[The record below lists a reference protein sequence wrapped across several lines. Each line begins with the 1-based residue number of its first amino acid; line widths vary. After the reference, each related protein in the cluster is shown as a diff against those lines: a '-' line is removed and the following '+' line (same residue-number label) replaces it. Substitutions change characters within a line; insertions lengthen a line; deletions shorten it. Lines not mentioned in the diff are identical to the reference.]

1 MADSYIDF
9 GVSGDLSSDQQ
20 DGEFSGL
27 TLDYIDASHIGVT
40 HTTAAGVKTVLT
52 SSNITVTGSP
62 GSFTVTID
70 SGVSLPLAASDTVRI
85 TRTTPV
91 SSLERTFSD
100 GSVLKASD
108 LNTQNKQALFGVQE
122 QVDGGI
128 GSLPID
134 VDDKYD
140 AGDRVIKNVGT
151 PTNQTDAVTKDYVD
165 NISIFGGAFGGTDP
179 QFWSFTTAIGDVS
192 GSDRVYTLVS
202 PTASSTTDNMYLVE
216 VSGVIQSPA
225 TYNVTESDGEYTLT
239 LVGAATGIDVD
250 TEIVVRNFGVSRNIV
265 QQPYVNPDTDTA
277 ALIVRQLDS
286 GTDANLQ
293 EWQDHTSTVKAK
305 VEVDGDATFVDVTAD
320 DISSATITTTGNA
333 SVGGTANI
341 VGNTTVNTDKV
352 VINAAD
358 GNTTVA
364 GTLGV
369 TGATTLSGG
378 ASVTGNVSATGNV
391 TTTDGNISTTA
402 GDVSGVNV
410 TATGTA
416 NVDNLI
422 VTGSSTKGII
432 SDDQSTHHGRF
443 WHSTSGAAMQYDA
456 GSGVTGGRVIC
467 KSSEVQVNESLN
479 AVNGFKNFLA
489 FRFTATSSPSVKH
502 AYGCS
507 GVSVEFDDD
516 HQTYGRWIVD
526 TGLTANPGSTTHNM
540 IIVCQAHEDSISA
553 SGGKG
558 NIIVDRTVTGH
569 DKFAV
574 QIIDPNGPA
583 NIGTQSEIDEI
594 HCMVWVGAS

>member
-20 DGEFSGL
+20 NGVFSSL

-40 HTTAAGVKTVLT
+40 RTTAEGVKTVLT

-62 GSFTVTID
+62 GSFTVTIN
-70 SGVSLPLAASDTVRI
+70 SGVSLPMAATDQVRI

-140 AGDRVIKNVGT
+140 AGSRVIKNVGT
-151 PTNQTDAVTKDYVD
+151 PTNDMDAVTKDYVD
-165 NISIFGGAFGGTDP
+165 NVSLFGGAFGGTDP
-179 QFWSFTTAIGDVS
+179 QFWSFTAASGDVS
-192 GSDRVYTLVS
+192 GSDRVYILVS
-202 PTASSTTDNMYLVE
+202 PIASSATDNMYLVE
-216 VSGVIQSPA
+216 VGGVIQSPA

-239 LVGAATGIDVD
+239 LVGGKDGIPDG
-250 TEIVVRNFGVSRNIV
+250 TSIAVRNFGVTRNIV

-277 ALIVRQLDS
+277 ALIIRQLDS
-286 GTDANLQ
+286 GTTANLQ

-391 TTTDGNISTTA
+391 TTTDGNISTTT

-416 NVDNLI
+416 TVADKVI
-422 VTGSSTKGII
+422 IAGSSSMGII
-432 SDDQSTHHGRF
+432 SDDQAAYHGRF
-443 WHSTSGAAMQYDA
+443 WHSTSGPAMQYDE
-456 GSGVTGGRVIC
+456 GSGVTGGRVMC
-467 KSSEVQVNESLN
+467 RDTDVQVSQPLN
-479 AVNGFKNFLA
+479 ALNGIKNFLA
-489 FRFTATSSPSVKH
+489 FRFTAVSSPTVKH

-507 GVSVEFDDD
+507 GVTVTWDSENKRFK
-516 HQTYGRWIVD
+516 VD
-526 TGLTANPGSTTHNM
+526 TNLEDAATDNL
-540 IIVCQAHEDSISA
+540 IIVCQINSNGVGA
-553 SGGKG
+553 SGAK
-558 NIIVDRTVTGH
+558 RS
-569 DKFAV
+569 AV
-574 QIIDPNGPA
+574 VQRQHSSNDLFVVEMWDSTNAIQLGLPG
-583 NIGTQSEIDEI
+583 SEENAVEI
-594 HCMVWVGAS
+594 HCMVWRGA

>member
-192 GSDRVYTLVS
+192 GSDRVYTLV
-202 PTASSTTDNMYLVE
+202 
-216 VSGVIQSPA
+216 
-225 TYNVTESDGEYTLT
+225 
-239 LVGAATGIDVD
+239 
-250 TEIVVRNFGVSRNIV
+250 
-265 QQPYVNPDTDTA
+265 
-277 ALIVRQLDS
+277 
-286 GTDANLQ
+286 
-293 EWQDHTSTVKAK
+293 
-305 VEVDGDATFVDVTAD
+305 
-320 DISSATITTTGNA
+320 
-333 SVGGTANI
+333 
-341 VGNTTVNTDKV
+341 
-352 VINAAD
+352 
-358 GNTTVA
+358 
-364 GTLGV
+364 
-369 TGATTLSGG
+369 
-378 ASVTGNVSATGNV
+378 
-391 TTTDGNISTTA
+391 
-402 GDVSGVNV
+402 
-410 TATGTA
+410 
-416 NVDNLI
+416 
-422 VTGSSTKGII
+422 
-432 SDDQSTHHGRF
+432 
-443 WHSTSGAAMQYDA
+443 
-456 GSGVTGGRVIC
+456 
-467 KSSEVQVNESLN
+467 
-479 AVNGFKNFLA
+479 
-489 FRFTATSSPSVKH
+489 
-502 AYGCS
+502 
-507 GVSVEFDDD
+507 
-516 HQTYGRWIVD
+516 
-526 TGLTANPGSTTHNM
+526 
-540 IIVCQAHEDSISA
+540 
-553 SGGKG
+553 
-558 NIIVDRTVTGH
+558 
-569 DKFAV
+569 
-574 QIIDPNGPA
+574 
-583 NIGTQSEIDEI
+583 
-594 HCMVWVGAS
+594 

>member
-9 GVSGDLSSDQQ
+9 GVSGDLTSEQQ
-20 DGEFSGL
+20 SGVFDNL
-27 TLDYIDASHIGVT
+27 IIDYIDVSHLGVT
-40 HTTAAGVKTVLT
+40 RTTAAGVKTVLT
-52 SSNITVTGSP
+52 SSQ
-62 GSFTVTID
+62 FTVAESPALKITITG
-70 SGVSLPLAASDTVRI
+70 GVSLPLAATDQVRI

-108 LNTQNKQALFGVQE
+108 LNVQNKQALFGIQE
-122 QVDGGI
+122 QVDGGL

-140 AGDRVIKNVGT
+140 AGSRVITNVGT
-151 PTNQTDAVTKDYVD
+151 PTNDMDAVTKNYVD
-165 NISIFGGAFGGTDP
+165 NVSIFGGAFGGTDP
-179 QFWSFTTAIGDVS
+179 QFWSFTTASGDIS
-192 GSDRVYTLVS
+192 GSDRAYILVS
-202 PTASSTTDNMYLVE
+202 PIASSATDNMYLVE
-216 VSGVIQSPA
+216 VGGVIQSPA

-239 LVGAATGIDVD
+239 LVGGKDGIPDG
-250 TEIVVRNFGVSRNIV
+250 TSIAVRNFGVTRNIV
-265 QQPYVNPDTDTA
+265 QQPYVNPDTTTA
-277 ALIVRQLDS
+277 ALIIRQLDS
-286 GTDANLQ
+286 GTTANLQ

-422 VTGSSTKGII
+422 VTGSNTKGII
-432 SDDQSTHHGRF
+432 SDDQATYHGRF
-443 WHSTSGAAMQYDA
+443 WHSTSGAAMQYDE

-467 KSSEVQVNESLN
+467 KASEVEIEQDLN
-479 AVNGFKNFLA
+479 V
-489 FRFTATSSPSVKH
+489 
-502 AYGCS
+502 
-507 GVSVEFDDD
+507 
-516 HQTYGRWIVD
+516 
-526 TGLTANPGSTTHNM
+526 
-540 IIVCQAHEDSISA
+540 
-553 SGGKG
+553 KG
-558 NIIVDRTVTGH
+558 NIQSNNLVAVRVTNANTPSIVTITAPAGATPSVSRSGDTYTITHGMSGATSALALLQLEHSASDGGDKFNAQLRTVTATTITYKIVNMTNGDNSGFH
-569 DKFAV
+569 DTGTAV
-574 QIIDPNGPA
+574 TALIWKP
-583 NIGTQSEIDEI
+583 
-594 HCMVWVGAS
+594 